1 VGFYLIAVSAG
12 AWWSIVAPLLMT
24 LLLTRVS
31 GVTLLEKDIGERRLN
46 YADHVRHANAFFPGI
61 PKQR

>member
-1 VGFYLIAVSAG
+1 MVEHCRT
-12 AWWSIVAPLLMT
+12 APDDP
-24 LLLTRVS
+24 VVDS
-31 GVTLLEKDIGERRLN
+31 GIGVTLLEKDIGERRLN